1 MGSKA
6 LSGPTPV
13 ATSPA
18 GLAKICTRS
27 PVCPMH
33 AISLDHALRSGR
45 PTVVSFATP
54 LLCTSRMCGPVVDEQ
69 LVASQKLGGQAN
81 FIHVEIYPQ
90 HDVNKPAPLYTAWK
104 LPTEPWMFVIDQG
117 GVIRARLGEGP
128 TVASE
133 IEAAVRPL
141 LS

>member
-1 MGSKA
+1 
-6 LSGPTPV
+6 
-13 ATSPA
+13 
-18 GLAKICTRS
+18 
-27 PVCPMH
+27 MH
-33 AISLDHALRSGR
+33 AISLDRALRSGR
-45 PTVVSFATP
+45 PTVLSFATP

-69 LVASQKLGGQAN
+69 ILASQKLGSQAN

-90 HDVNKPAPLYTAWK
+90 RDANKPAPLYTAWN
-104 LPTEPWMFVIDQG
+104 LPTEPWMFVIDQA

-133 IEAAVRPL
+133 IQAAVRPL

>member
-1 MGSKA
+1 
-6 LSGPTPV
+6 
-13 ATSPA
+13 
-18 GLAKICTRS
+18 
-27 PVCPMH
+27 MH
-33 AISLDHALRSGR
+33 SISLDQALKSGR

-54 LLCTSRMCGPVVDEQ
+54 LLCSSRMCGPVVDEQ
-69 LVASQKLGGQAN
+69 IVAFQKLGSQAN

-90 HDVNKPAPLYTAWK
+90 RDLSKPAPLYSAWR
-104 LPTEPWMFVIDQG
+104 LPTEPWMFVIDRA